1 MKSLIIH
8 SVRMFVLVKRRTLA
22 ILIATIFPIISP
34 LAFADGGSWSLDS
47 ATSSVRL
54 FQGSATNPESVNT
67 GVARVTGKVKL
78 DTNDLDN
85 SVFDL
90 TIYPADEQWGH
101 ALSPEGTLP
110 ADYVPDATDH
120 TLLTFHSKR
129 ILRMG
134 NGDLQVIGD
143 LTLTR
148 VERSVIRTKA
158 YAAPIYGEPVM
169 HNETREVRLLFPG
182 LTAAVSADSMKRVNL
197 QEKGELNLSGAARV
211 GDAEFPALLRT
222 IRATNWPAVVENE
235 QCQMPSTVSEDYHGA
250 TCTGTVIAVTHNDNC
265 QTASSPDAE
274 DYSGPVC
281 TPAAGNETTIAL
293 DLKLLRTGSETAIS
307 TLSGNTTTRSVSPGS
322 AKRQCIGART
332 FHFATQRAGKYAE
345 RRRDFKP

>member
-8 SVRMFVLVKRRTLA
+8 TVHLFELVKKRTVA

-34 LAFADGGSWSLDS
+34 LAFADGGPWSLDS
-47 ATSSVRL
+47 TTSSARL

-134 NGDLQVIGD
+134 NGELQVIGD

-148 VERSVIRTKA
+148 VERSVTHTKA
-158 YAAPIYGEPVM
+158 LAGPVYGDPVI
-169 HNETREVRLLFPG
+169 HNETREVRLLFPS
-182 LTAAVSADSMKRVNL
+182 LTAAVSADSIERVNL
-197 QEKGELNLSGAARV
+197 QEKGELNFSGSARV
-211 GDAEFPALLRT
+211 GYDEFPTLLRT
-222 IRATNWPAVVENE
+222 IRATNWPPVVKNE
-235 QCQMPSTVSEDYHGA
+235 QCQMPSTVGEDYNGA
-250 TCTGTVIAVTHNDNC
+250 TCTETVIAMTHNDTC
-265 QTASSPDAE
+265 QIVSSSGAE

-293 DLKLLRTGSETAIS
+293 DLKLLRTGSEAIVS
-307 TLSGNTTTRSVSPGS
+307 TLSGTTTTR
-322 AKRQCIGART
+322 
-332 FHFATQRAGKYAE
+332 
-345 RRRDFKP
+345 

>member
-8 SVRMFVLVKRRTLA
+8 TVHMFALVKRRTLA
-22 ILIATIFPIISP
+22 ILIAIIFPIISP
-34 LAFADGGSWSLDS
+34 LAFADGGQWSLDS
-47 ATSSVRL
+47 TTSSARL

-101 ALSPEGTLP
+101 ALSPEGILP

-134 NGDLQVIGD
+134 NGELQVIGD

-148 VERSVIRTKA
+148 VERSVTLTPSEA
-158 YAAPIYGEPVM
+158 YAGPVYGEPVL
-169 HNETREVRLLFPG
+169 HNETREVRLLFPS
-182 LTAAVSADSMKRVNL
+182 LSAAVSADPMKRVNL
-197 QEKGELNLSGAARV
+197 QEKGELDFSGSARV
-211 GDAEFPALLRT
+211 GYEEFPALLRT

-235 QCQMPSTVSEDYHGA
+235 QCQMPSTVGEDYHGA
-250 TCTGTVIAVTHNDNC
+250 TCTGTVIAATHNDTC
-265 QTASSPDAE
+265 QIMSSPGAE

-293 DLKLLRTGSETAIS
+293 DLKLLRTGSEAVVS
-307 TLSGNTTTRSVSPGS
+307 TLSGSTTTR
-322 AKRQCIGART
+322 
-332 FHFATQRAGKYAE
+332 
-345 RRRDFKP
+345 

>member
-8 SVRMFVLVKRRTLA
+8 TVHMFAPAKRRTLA
-22 ILIATIFPIISP
+22 VLIATLFPIISP

-47 ATSSVRL
+47 DTSGARL

-101 ALSPEGTLP
+101 ALSPEGTLL

-148 VERSVIRTKA
+148 VERSVILTKA
-158 YAAPIYGEPVM
+158 YAAPVYGKPIL
-169 HNETREVRLLFPG
+169 HNETR
-182 LTAAVSADSMKRVNL
+182 K
-197 QEKGELNLSGAARV
+197 SG
-211 GDAEFPALLRT
+211 
-222 IRATNWPAVVENE
+222 
-235 QCQMPSTVSEDYHGA
+235 S
-250 TCTGTVIAVTHNDNC
+250 
-265 QTASSPDAE
+265 
-274 DYSGPVC
+274 YSQ
-281 TPAAGNETTIAL
+281 A
-293 DLKLLRTGSETAIS
+293 
-307 TLSGNTTTRSVSPGS
+307 
-322 AKRQCIGART
+322 
-332 FHFATQRAGKYAE
+332 
-345 RRRDFKP
+345 